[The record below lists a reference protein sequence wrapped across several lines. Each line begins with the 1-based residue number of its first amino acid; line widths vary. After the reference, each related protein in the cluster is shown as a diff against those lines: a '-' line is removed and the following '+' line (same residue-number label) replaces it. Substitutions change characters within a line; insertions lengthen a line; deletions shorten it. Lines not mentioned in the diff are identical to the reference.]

1 MWTALSSKRYG
12 DFDVQPTGESLVAVR
27 AGQAEPQLVVA
38 ERFGMPEL
46 TVESGSAAVQAVA
59 SVVDVNGVALV
70 VQVEATT
77 GEPVGEPAYQTP
89 EVRVVGGKIP
99 M

>member
-1 MWTALSSKRYG
+1 VDAAFQQTVG
-12 DFDVQPTGESLVAVR
+12 DFDVQPTGEPLISVR

-38 ERFGMPEL
+38 EWFGVPEL

-77 GEPVGEPAYQTP
+77 GEPVGEPAYQAP
-89 EVRVVGGKIP
+89 EVRFFGGKIP